1 LDLELGTIPHD
12 DGADNFIEEETFL
25 WICKFISKSLRLDN
39 LFLRVIVWD
48 YDLEDVGSG
57 SWEAGY
63 LSAVRSIPVSIYFAV
78 ILLIQTEKY
87 DDDYS
92 TQQALW
98 LSTLSADASTMQ
110 FRAVWQCKSLQQL
123 SLIFI
128 PYLQNFITTFLT
140 SYG

>member
-1 LDLELGTIPHD
+1 MYGSGIRSLDLELGTIPHD
-12 DGADNFIEEETFL
+12 DGADNFIEEETL

-48 YDLEDVGSG
+48 YDLEDVASG

-63 LSAVRSIPVSIYFAV
+63 LSAVRSIPVSIDFAA

-92 TQQALW
+92 TQQAYLAD
-98 LSTLSADASTMQ
+98 LEKQYLPNIENFMIPDTLRDQETPDIQ
-110 FRAVWQCKSLQQL
+110 
-123 SLIFI
+123 
-128 PYLQNFITTFLT
+128 
-140 SYG
+140 